1 MPCQRARPCCHR
13 PGWSGPGAWAPL
25 TTAERVTPSGAGGDS
40 PQPAD
45 PKIEGEW
52 VGGST
57 RRSAAEPGPGRVCG
71 AGLGGGLK
79 GDLVAERFELADM
92 VALGGLRVDAGG
104 GGAGAQV
111 VEAGVGVGE

>member
-1 MPCQRARPCCHR
+1 MSSPAAARTPA
-13 PGWSGPGAWAPL
+13 PPGPGQGRSRTLPGAIQAHDGG
-25 TTAERVTPSGAGGDS
+25 RSRPS
-40 PQPAD
+40 PRPAD
-45 PKIEGEW
+45 PKIDGEW

-71 AGLGGGLK
+71 AGLGGGLQ

-92 VALGGLRVDAGG
+92 VALGALWVDAGVVE
-104 GGAGAQV
+104 AGAQV

>member
-1 MPCQRARPCCHR
+1 MPGSIPRTTQV
-13 PGWSGPGAWAPL
+13 GP
-25 TTAERVTPSGAGGDS
+25 VAGRGVLHLQGIE
-40 PQPAD
+40 PHAAD
-45 PKIEGEW
+45 PKIDGEW

-79 GDLVAERFELADM
+79 GDLVAERFELADV
-92 VALGGLRVDAGG
+92 VALGALWVDAGVVE
-104 GGAGAQV
+104 AGAQV

>member
-1 MPCQRARPCCHR
+1 ML
-13 PGWSGPGAWAPL
+13 L
-25 TTAERVTPSGAGGDS
+25 TCKVCISCPWPDS
-40 PQPAD
+40 NLQPAD
-45 PKIEGEW
+45 PKIDGAW

-92 VALGGLRVDAGG
+92 VALGALRVDAGVVE
-104 GGAGAQV
+104 AGAQV

>member
-1 MPCQRARPCCHR
+1 VAPTMQVR
-13 PGWSGPGAWAPL
+13 GWGRGRCSAAAWSVAVW
-25 TTAERVTPSGAGGDS
+25 ECSGADLVIKS
-40 PQPAD
+40 AAD
-45 PKIEGEW
+45 PKIDGEW

-79 GDLVAERFELADM
+79 GDLVAERFELADV
-92 VALGGLRVDAGG
+92 VALGALRVDAGVVE
-104 GGAGAQV
+104 AGAQV